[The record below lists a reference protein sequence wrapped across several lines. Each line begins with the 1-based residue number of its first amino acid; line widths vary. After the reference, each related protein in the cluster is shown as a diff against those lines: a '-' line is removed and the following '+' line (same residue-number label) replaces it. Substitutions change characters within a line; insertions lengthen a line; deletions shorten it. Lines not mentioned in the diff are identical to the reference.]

1 MELCRDA
8 TNKHVGLVHALRCKC
23 KRRTN
28 ADTNNAHTFNAN
40 ARMTD
45 TQAQPKTFSLSR
57 DGICVCVAFRAAH
70 SCAMH
75 EHTNSHC
82 ANGSAR
88 K

>member
-1 MELCRDA
+1 MQPI
-8 TNKHVGLVHALRCKC
+8 NKKAWFTPCVASANAS
-23 KRRTN
+23 TN

-40 ARMTD
+40 ARVTD

-82 ANGSAR
+82 ANGYAR